1 MKCTVTNISAV
12 TQTIFPEAGSE
23 SIAAG
28 DKFTGEFSPE
38 RVEEMTLHQPGK
50 FSVVE
55 VPNEPA
61 ARMQFDDVTGDM
73 VRIDDLIAPAP
84 TPVAVASRKPRQNR
98 RRRG

>member
-1 MKCTVTNISAV
+1 MKCTVTNISTV
-12 TQTIFPEAGSE
+12 TQTIFPKAGSE

-28 DKFTGEFSPE
+28 DSFTGEFSDT

-50 FSVVE
+50 FAVTE
-55 VPNEPA
+55 VPSEPA
-61 ARMQFDDVTGDM
+61 ARMQFDDVVGDM

-84 TPVAVASRKPRQNR
+84 VAAAPRKSRQNR